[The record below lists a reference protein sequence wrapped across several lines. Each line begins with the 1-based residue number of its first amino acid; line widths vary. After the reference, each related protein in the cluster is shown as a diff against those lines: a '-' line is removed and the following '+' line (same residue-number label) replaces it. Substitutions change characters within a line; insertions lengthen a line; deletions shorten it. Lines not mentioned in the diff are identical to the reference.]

1 MTPAELAIIDFGP
14 DCRKTTAGT
23 LVPIIGSHINGQQTS
38 RVFDQDPVDYLLV
51 YSHLQQAGIKDSN
64 IYPTGTRGFRNSGS
78 NSVTLARGLK
88 NQRS

>member
-38 RVFDQDPVDYLLV
+38 RVFDQDPVDYLP
-51 YSHLQQAGIKDSN
+51 SIPIFSRRGIKDSN

-78 NSVTLARGLK
+78 NSVTLVRGLK